1 MSPGW
6 WALPRDAMRETRRIA
21 RADLVAQFDALD
33 DRALDDATAR
43 WFGDE
48 TQNALR
54 ALVARLSR

>member
-1 MSPGW
+1 
-6 WALPRDAMRETRRIA
+6 MRETRRIA